1 MSKDE
6 KKLARSSKKKL
17 PIVFSELSQK
27 DLKSLYACSEIRV
40 LKMGEFL
47 LKEGDIGHE
56 VYVILEGE
64 LKIVKGNQ
72 GRSAEIARVCSGD
85 CVGEIS
91 FSKKVPR
98 TASAIASVPS
108 RVMAIN
114 EAALKT
120 LNAESQLFFLK
131 RLNDLSNKRISQLIS
146 NERDLTKQNKIL
158 IAQIHSDRSQRD
170 IDYSDSAMIRSI
182 IKKVP
187 RLPSFASTLLIRMA
201 QENTSLHEASELIK
215 QDPSSVAVVLKAVNS
230 TYYGF
235 PQKVCDV
242 NRALI
247 LIGFSRVYQL
257 IIEEGLQRT
266 MPSSP
271 GFTAIQSHS
280 VAISH
285 IAFGLSLA
293 SRTVN
298 PSEMSTIGLLHDL
311 GRGLILLLKKQNPS
325 LGIFIDS
332 LDHARLCAL
341 LLKEWGMPDI
351 LVRSLEFQSYPEI
364 LPPDR
369 IPNEI
374 RSNVALLYLAHLCFE
389 LFKGVSDGRS
399 GHMFTVEY
407 RRLFDWHQMDLRQ
420 LVRKNL
426 LPTLVKGINGYPI
439 AFRNLVKEYIFRES
453 ASVNGVSPP
462 KRI

>member
-6 KKLARSSKKKL
+6 KKLARPSKKNL
-17 PIVFSELSQK
+17 QSIFSELSQK
-27 DLKSLYACSEIRV
+27 DLKTLYACSEIRG
-40 LKMGEFL
+40 LKRGEFL

-64 LKIVKGNQ
+64 LKIVKENQ
-72 GRSAEIARVCSGD
+72 GRPEEIAKVSSGD
-85 CVGEIS
+85 CVGEIA

-98 TASAIASVPS
+98 TASAIASMPS

-114 EAALKT
+114 EAALKA
-120 LNAESQLFFLK
+120 LNTESQLLFLK
-131 RLNDLSNKRISQLIS
+131 KLNDLANKRISQLIS
-146 NERDLTKQNKIL
+146 SEWDLKNQNKIL
-158 IAQIHSDRSQRD
+158 IEQIYSDRSQRD
-170 IDYSDSAMIRSI
+170 INYSDSAMIRGI

-201 QENTSLHEASELIK
+201 QENTSLHEASDLIK

-230 TYYGF
+230 AYYGF
-235 PQKVCDV
+235 NQKVSDV
-242 NRALI
+242 NRALV

-257 IIEEGLQRT
+257 IIEKGLQCT
-266 MPSSP
+266 MPNSP

-332 LDHARLCAL
+332 LDHARLGAL
-341 LLKEWGMPDI
+341 LLKEWGMPDT
-351 LVRSLEFQSYPEI
+351 LVRSLEFQSYPKI

-369 IPNEI
+369 IPKEI
-374 RSNVALLYLAHLCFE
+374 RSSVALLYLAHLCFE
-389 LFKGVSDGRS
+389 LFKGDSDGGS
-399 GHMFTVEY
+399 VHMFTVEY
-407 RRLFDWHQMDLRQ
+407 RRLFNWHQMDLSQ

-439 AFRNLVKEYIFRES
+439 AFRNLVKEYIYRER
-453 ASVNGVSPP
+453 ASVNGVSSP
-462 KRI
+462 KN